1 MSEKSIHSIL
11 RETFAPVEK
20 EKWQQ
25 TASQE
30 IEGKDPFV
38 ELSWNNNDGI
48 SFAPY
53 YDQKDVAQL
62 SYLDI
67 FFSFSDESSFLGNRA
82 WSNAPRISVMEEKSA
97 NEIALEHLRNGAD
110 GVFFTLNR
118 ECELTNLLHE
128 IEWQYCSL
136 FFHSTEKNFH
146 TRTLTHFLKAK
157 NYEADSISGSLFWE
171 STPILSNIN
180 FDLLFFS
187 NFKSFGVFVKPSSPA
202 DEIANALVE
211 AVSII
216 SLATDETVR
225 KKIINSISFSV
236 AIETKFF
243 DSVSKLKA
251 LRVLWYQLVRAY
263 GLHDQEISPLQIH
276 ARVEKWISE
285 NYEPHGNMI
294 NATASTIAAVVGGCD
309 AITVEPQDDNN
320 STMRRVARNVSSA
333 VREESHFNKVS
344 NPLDGSYAVKKIT
357 DEVARKAWSIF
368 QQKIK
373 K

>member
-11 RETFAPVEK
+11 RETFASVEK
-20 EKWQQ
+20 QKWQQ

-38 ELSWNNNDGI
+38 ELSWNSSDGI

-62 SYLDI
+62 SYLDN
-67 FFSFSDESSFLGNRA
+67 FFAFPGKNSFLGNRA
-82 WSNAPRISVMEEKSA
+82 WINAPRISVIEEKSA
-97 NEIALEHLRNGAD
+97 NEIALEHLRSGAD
-110 GVFFTLNR
+110 GVFFTLNS
-118 ECELTNLLHE
+118 ECELTKVTHE
-128 IEWQYCSL
+128 IEWPYCSL
-136 FFHSTEKNFH
+136 FFRSTEKKFH
-146 TRTLTHFLKAK
+146 TRTLTEFFKA
-157 NYEADSISGSLFWE
+157 NTFPADSISGSLFWE

-180 FDLLFFS
+180 IDLLNFL
-187 NFKSFGVFVKPSSPA
+187 NFKSLGVIVKSATPV

-216 SLATDETVR
+216 SLANDESLR
-225 KKIINSISFSV
+225 KKIINSISFSIAV
-236 AIETKFF
+236 DTRFF
-243 DSVSKLKA
+243 ESISKLKA
-251 LRVLWYQLVRAY
+251 LRVLWYQLVRVY
-263 GLHDQEISPLQIH
+263 GLLDNEISPLQIH
-276 ARVEKWISE
+276 ARVEKWISDK
-285 NYEPHGNMI
+285 YEPHGNMI

-320 STMRRVARNVSSA
+320 SMMRRIARNVSSV
-333 VREESHFNKVS
+333 VREESHLSKVS
-344 NPLDGSYAVKKIT
+344 NPLEGSYAVKKIT
-357 DEVARKAWSIF
+357 DEIAKNAWSLF